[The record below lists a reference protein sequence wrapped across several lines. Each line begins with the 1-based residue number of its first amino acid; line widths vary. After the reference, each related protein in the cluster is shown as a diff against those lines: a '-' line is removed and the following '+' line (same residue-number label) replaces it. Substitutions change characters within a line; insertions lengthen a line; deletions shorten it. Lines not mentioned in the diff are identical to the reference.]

1 MAIPKEAIACAFPA
15 KCVIGAL
22 TIHPPTLLHLFA
34 LGACGNPMVVGETV
48 PTIQQQVELVA
59 VLSISPDQIEALFQF
74 GVEKG
79 VSGLVGLRDRITMRT
94 KSSSLLSA
102 ITHALDMQA
111 AAMANFV
118 PTRDKDAGDE
128 LGANLIDNWGWPMV
142 MAEFVMHEYGYDWDA
157 AVRIPLAR
165 LFSCRALAE
174 VMRAGRVPCVPSYG
188 EKAYID
194 SLTDKPGTV
203 SGDVGV

>member
-15 KCVIGAL
+15 RCVIGNL
-22 TIHPPTLLHLFA
+22 TIHPPTLIHLFA

-48 PTIQQQVELVA
+48 PTMQQQVELVA
-59 VLSISPDQIEALFQF
+59 VLSCSPDQIDSIFQY
-74 GVEKG
+74 GIDQG
-79 VSGLVGLRDRITMRT
+79 VSGLANLRDSIIMRT
-94 KSSSLLSA
+94 KSGILLKA
-102 ITHALDMQA
+102 VTHALATQA

-128 LGANLIDNWGWPMV
+128 LGSNLIDNWGWPMV
-142 MAEFVMHEYGYDWDA
+142 AAEFVMHEYGYDWDA

-174 VMRAGRVPCVPSYG
+174 VMRAGRIPCAPSYG

-194 SLTDKPGTV
+194 AMADKPEAV
-203 SGDVGV
+203 SDAGGV